1 MGLQDERAIVMLI
14 NVFMSNFYYVT
25 RWFDG
30 KTSGLKMRR
39 EIHPSRSISR
49 VIIALV
55 DCAALKVDE
64 EYGRLVYK
72 NKFSD

>member
-1 MGLQDERAIVMLI
+1 MLI

-25 RWFDG
+25 RWFDRR
-30 KTSGLKMRR
+30 TSGLKMRR
-39 EIHPSRSISR
+39 EIHRISR
-49 VIIALV
+49 VSRVLV
-55 DCAALKVDE
+55 DCAALKDDE